1 MNYFIAYLLIIN
13 IISIFVFSY
22 DKYKAKSSK
31 QRVPERVL
39 HYLEILGGVFGV
51 IIMMYIIHH
60 KNSKPKYYLI
70 TYLLLFIWLLALYY
84 FKDYLL

>member
-1 MNYFIAYLLIIN
+1 MDYFIAYLLIIN
-13 IISIFVFSY
+13 IISILIFCY
-22 DKYKAKSSK
+22 DKYKARNSK

-39 HYLEILGGVFGV
+39 HYLEFLGGVFGV
-51 IIMMYIIHH
+51 IITMYIIHH

-70 TYLLLFIWLLALYY
+70 TYLLLFIWLLGLYY